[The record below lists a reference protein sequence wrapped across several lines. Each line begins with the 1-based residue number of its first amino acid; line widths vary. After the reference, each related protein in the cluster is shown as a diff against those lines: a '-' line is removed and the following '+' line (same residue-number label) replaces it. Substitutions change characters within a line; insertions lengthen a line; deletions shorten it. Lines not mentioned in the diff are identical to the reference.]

1 MAVAYKAG
9 RLEMASFK
17 SRHQSD
23 ISLVAGKESIVE
35 ENIMKVVKG
44 RELMEAIAISP
55 EVKRFSCVHEISLTE
70 FNHYKDLGT
79 QES

>member
-9 RLEMASFK
+9 RLEMVAFK
-17 SRHQSD
+17 SQHQSD

-35 ENIMKVVKG
+35 ENSMKVIKG

-55 EVKRFSCVHEISLTE
+55 DMKRFSDV
-70 FNHYKDLGT
+70 YKF
-79 QES
+79 SS

>member
-1 MAVAYKAG
+1 MVVAYKVW
-9 RLEMASFK
+9 RLELVAFK
-17 SRHQSD
+17 SWHQSN

-44 RELMEAIAISP
+44 RELMESIAISP
-55 EVKRFSCVHEISLTE
+55 EVKRFFDFYEISLTK
-70 FNHYKDLGT
+70 FSHYKYLGT

>member
-9 RLEMASFK
+9 RLEMVAFK
-17 SRHQSD
+17 SRHQSG

-55 EVKRFSCVHEISLTE
+55 EVKRFFDVYEISLAE
-70 FNHYKDLGT
+70 FSHYKDLGT